1 MAAEP
6 SEEAI
11 ANFVSFTSTSR
22 EHALAFLKANDL
34 NSNKAI
40 NAYFE
45 DPTPPKIEVILQHSR
60 DDHRH

>member
-1 MAAEP
+1 MASEP

-11 ANFVSFTSTSR
+11 TNFVNFTSTSR
-22 EHALAFLKANDL
+22 EHAIRFLKANDL

-45 DPTPPKIEVILQHSR
+45 DPTPPQLEVTLG
-60 DDHRH
+60 DD